1 MVAVL
6 LALLA
11 AAVAGIVVWG
21 YNPIGR
27 WRLRHLPGPKPDW
40 LLGNMRQLGNF
51 GKSHETQQQWAAKYG
66 PCYRYFLGRQP
77 CVVLSDP
84 ELVRQVAVK
93 RFMSFHDR
101 PQSAIRNG
109 GARDALFQDS
119 GILFATG
126 RHWLGIRTA
135 CEPLFHSAALSAYAP
150 MMNGCIDQLLDRLQ
164 AVAGSGQGVNVSE
177 LLKEMSLD
185 VIGITA
191 FGVDFKAQ
199 KEGLD
204 SQLVA
209 ASERMFTPTGGMPL
223 WAVFM
228 CFAAPG
234 LKVLAYNLAA
244 VLGGDMLR
252 DIVACRRY
260 LWGASQALLD
270 RARKGAGNTQAT
282 DASTAD
288 CGGSADSKPGGDG
301 GGAAAGGGVRAARLD
316 RSMGETFQRPEASS
330 AFRRAYKEF
339 SVRTPPPTSIVSRL
353 KDAVNKQT
361 GEALSDLDIC
371 AQLFTFLLAG
381 YETTSLALSYTLYLL
396 AKHPDIQQRARAEV
410 DALGDGP
417 IAYEDLPKLAYTEAC
432 FLEAMRMYPPVSALL
447 ALSRT
452 PKDAAVD
459 IVLPAKDGGSDTVFR
474 IPGKPWRCFVPPH
487 RRSPIA
493 GSAPT
498 VTCVCGA
505 RVFVLGAAC
514 PPLLHAAVCS
524 AAGSRVGLSIYTI
537 HHDPKHYPDPET
549 FRPERFL
556 AGSAEAAARHPGAYF
571 PFGLGPRKCVGYRF
585 AQEEGVLCLA
595 RLLRRFDLQLD
606 PERHTGPLDLHTS
619 VTIVP
624 QGGIWLRVSSRE

>member
-1 MVAVL
+1 
-6 LALLA
+6 
-11 AAVAGIVVWG
+11 
-21 YNPIGR
+21 
-27 WRLRHLPGPKPDW
+27 
-40 LLGNMRQLGNF
+40 MRQLGDF
-51 GKSHETQQQWAAKYG
+51 GKSHERQQQWAAKYG

-109 GARDALFQDS
+109 GVRDALFQDS

-126 RHWLGIRTA
+126 RYWLGIRTA

-150 MMNGCIDQLLDRLQ
+150 MMHECIDQLVDKLQ
-164 AVAGSGQGVNVSE
+164 AVAGSAEGVNVSE

-199 KEGLD
+199 KEGLN
-204 SQLVA
+204 SLLVA

-223 WAVFM
+223 WGVFM
-228 CFAAPG
+228 CFAAPS
-234 LKVLAYNLAA
+234 LKTLAYRLAA
-244 VLGGDMLR
+244 VLSGDMLR
-252 DIVACRRY
+252 DIVACRRF

-270 RARKGAGNTQAT
+270 RARKGPGSAPGAKSSSANGAGSDDRKQGENEN
-282 DASTAD
+282 
-288 CGGSADSKPGGDG
+288 GGSE
-301 GGAAAGGGVRAARLD
+301 GAAGQGRTACLD
-316 RSMGETFQRPEASS
+316 RSLAETWKHPEDSAAFQC
-330 AFRRAYKEF
+330 AYKEF

-361 GEALSDLDIC
+361 GQPLSDIDIC

-396 AKHPDIQQRARAEV
+396 AKHPDIQRRAREEV
-410 DALGDGP
+410 DALGEGV

-432 FLEAMRMYPPVSALL
+432 FLEAMRMYPPVSSLL
-447 ALSRT
+447 AL
-452 PKDAAVD
+452 
-459 IVLPAKDGGSDTVFR
+459 
-474 IPGKPWRCFVPPH
+474 
-487 RRSPIA
+487 A
-493 GSAPT
+493 GSSDCMRWRHPVTNGCLASARHAPAAAAPPN
-498 VTCVCGA
+498 VRLPRLGLPSA
-505 RVFVLGAAC
+505 R
-514 PPLLHAAVCS
+514 S

-537 HHDPKHYPDPET
+537 HHDPKHYPDPEV

-556 AGSAEAAARHPGAYF
+556 AGSAEVAARHPGAYF

-585 AQEEGVLCLA
+585 ALEEGVLCLA
-595 RLLRRFDLQLD
+595 RLLRRFELRLD
-606 PERHTGPLDLHTS
+606 PQRHSGPLDLRTS
-619 VTIVP
+619 VTMVP
-624 QGGIWLRVSSRE
+624 LGGIWLRVSSRQ